1 MTIET
6 RPENSSHRTLTPK
19 RAVLLGHL
27 VVSLPVFVMMILG
40 VSIGYLLAGEEWAV
54 VGLPIGFIGAW
65 LWWSMSIPRWREWA
79 KLRGADE
86 DRTQLL
92 AERTL
97 LVWPKGFVLAEF
109 WLAPRTKF
117 GLMFVMHQVIVLW
130 VIIVSAG
137 ILTASALNFMHL
149 FGWQHVSSAYHWI
162 LNGTP
167 YFPAHVALGLALGWL
182 LARTLRDR
190 TMLWVWVLPS
200 VLMGYAL
207 AAIPTLTPRFVLS
220 GFQAGIGQS
229 PWIHYFGRGCQ
240 LGNYC
245 LDQNSF
251 TRPFY
256 ASLAYSLGALI
267 ALKYFAGT
275 HRAPRT
281 QYWLLL
287 IAGML
292 FLLAAIYDAVQSVR
306 VGWHWQYLPLEG
318 TPAAMGLY
326 LILLAYSTR
335 DKPAGN
341 PTEIPLPD

>member
-1 MTIET
+1 M
-6 RPENSSHRTLTPK
+6 
-19 RAVLLGHL
+19 GHL

-200 VLMGYAL
+200 VLMGYC
-207 AAIPTLTPRFVLS
+207 V
-220 GFQAGIGQS
+220 
-229 PWIHYFGRGCQ
+229 
-240 LGNYC
+240 
-245 LDQNSF
+245 DQTSF

-267 ALKYFAGT
+267 ALKDFART